1 MSISKHQCRDFAIVA
16 ALVTAIIAATT
27 DCHGALPTTIV
38 LLLLA
43 AIVPKIFHPMAWAWF
58 KIARILE
65 KGASAIL
72 LTLVYYLVVCP
83 VGIVRRLTGKAPTRS
98 KQDDTE
104 SYFRTEDKTYTSEDL
119 TKQF

>member
-27 DCHGALPTTIV
+27 DSHRALLTTII

-43 AIVPKIFHPMAWAWF
+43 ALVPKIYHPMAWVWF
-58 KIARILE
+58 KMARILE

-72 LTLVYYLVVCP
+72 LTVVYYLVVCP
-83 VGIVRRLTGKAPTRS
+83 VGIVRRLSGKASTRI
-98 KQDDTE
+98 KQDSTE
-104 SYFRTEDKTYTSEDL
+104 SYFHAEDKTYSSEDL

>member
-43 AIVPKIFHPMAWAWF
+43 AIVPKIFHPMAWVWF

-72 LTLVYYLVVCP
+72 LTMVYYFVVCP
-83 VGIVRRLTGKAPTRS
+83 VGIVRRLTGKAPTHS